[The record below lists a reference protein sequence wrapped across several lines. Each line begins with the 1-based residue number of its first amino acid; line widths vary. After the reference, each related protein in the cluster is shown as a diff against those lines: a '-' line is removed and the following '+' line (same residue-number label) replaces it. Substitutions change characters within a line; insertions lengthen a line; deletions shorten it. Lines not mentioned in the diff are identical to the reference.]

1 MQIWNFGQLTDLMHN
16 RPCTCARIRWSI
28 RRSVIGRRAKVMGD
42 TWKDVPLLGLCWV
55 VAVQRADWH
64 RIGRICGNIA
74 CRAVSAQH
82 AAEKESMVRK
92 VCARFRAMKLQVD
105 VCASI
110 DIKSPQ
116 RIRTNDACRCVRFDK
131 YSLGQQQ
138 HLLVCI
144 FHQLR
149 LFFELIILVF

>member
-1 MQIWNFGQLTDLMHN
+1 MHN

-110 DIKSPQ
+110 DIKSAKDSDKWCVQMCPIWQ
-116 RIRTNDACRCVRFDK
+116 VQFGTATAHVSLYFSPVATFFRIDN
-131 YSLGQQQ
+131 LG
-138 HLLVCI
+138 
-144 FHQLR
+144 
-149 LFFELIILVF
+149 ILANNQD